1 MNTDSNKNKDLEI
14 EALASL
20 VSSFFENRI
29 GGEEGKLLSRLTSV
43 LTKTVSSGSSHLLAE
58 EANLIFDNWKSLPAI
73 GDEDVNLPLVCTDSG
88 KLYFRRFYEFEKS
101 IADVLRKKCTRVS
114 AEVSKDTEE
123 FFRKLLS
130 NLVDDQQALAVGAV
144 LIRDLVLL
152 TGGPGTGK
160 TRTIVAMLAAYIQ
173 KYPRHLI
180 ALAAPTGKA
189 AFRMRESVLQNLKL
203 IDLPDSTRQKIID
216 STKATTLH
224 RLLGSRLGSVDFQR
238 NKKNP
243 LPFHLVVV
251 DEASM
256 IDLSLMAKLCD
267 ALREETKLVLIGDAD
282 QLAPVNG
289 GAVFNGLIK
298 SSQPNEFRAE
308 DLPKMETFSDS
319 AELSAPQNIMSSS
332 MIQLSRVHR
341 RSDNN
346 SSEKIGEL
354 CTAIKE
360 GNGDEVAS
368 IIHSDVDSIKW
379 ISDLDD
385 PQLDSLIYEEF
396 NDLSVTRIPDLAL
409 SKLGK
414 FRILCANNDG
424 RYGVANWNTRSET
437 ILPKFDV
444 PIRPVVVHVNDYT
457 VGLYNG
463 DDGIVLGSK
472 VYFQAEDGIREIARS
487 RLPQHKIGYA
497 STIHR
502 SQGSEFNK
510 VAVILPPEDS
520 KLLSRELLYVA
531 VSRAKEKVYLV
542 GSEES
547 LIASVKRK
555 ETQNSGVWEL
565 MNHSNAKL

>member
-1 MNTDSNKNKDLEI
+1 MNTDSNKNKDLEM

-29 GGEEGKLLSRLTSV
+29 GGEEGKSLSKLTSV

-58 EANLIFDNWKSLPAI
+58 EANQIFDHWKSLPAI
-73 GDEDVNLPLVCTDSG
+73 GSEDANLPLVCTDLG
-88 KLYFRRFYEFEKS
+88 KLYFRRFYENEKLV
-101 IADVLRKKCTRVS
+101 ADVLSNKCTKAS
-114 AEVSKDTEE
+114 TEVSKDTEE
-123 FFRKLLS
+123 FFRKSLS
-130 NLVDDQQALAVGAV
+130 KLVDDQQALAVGAV
-144 LIRDLVLL
+144 LQRDLVLL

-160 TRTIVAMLAAYIQ
+160 TRTIVTMLAAYIQ
-173 KYPRHLI
+173 KYPSNLI

-189 AFRMRESVLQNLKL
+189 AFRMRESVLQTLKL
-203 IDLPDSTRQKIID
+203 IDLPDTTRQKIID
-216 STKATTLH
+216 SAKATTLH

-243 LPFHLVVV
+243 LPFQLVVV

-267 ALREETKLVLIGDAD
+267 ALREDTKLVLIGDAD
-282 QLAPVNG
+282 QLAPVHG
-289 GAVFNGLIK
+289 GAIFNGLIK
-298 SSQPNEFRAE
+298 TSQPNEFRAE
-308 DLPKMETFSDS
+308 DLPKMKIFSGS
-319 AELSAPQNIMSSS
+319 AELSASKNIMASS
-332 MIQLSRVHR
+332 MIQLSKVHR

-346 SSEKIGEL
+346 STEKIGEL
-354 CTAIKE
+354 CAAIKD
-360 GNGDEVAS
+360 GNADKVIS

-385 PQLDSLIYEEF
+385 PQLNSLIYDEF
-396 NDLSVTRIPDLAL
+396 NELSVTRIPNLAL

-424 RYGVANWNTRSET
+424 RYGVENWNTKTEK
-437 ILPKFDV
+437 ILAKTDV
-444 PIRPVVVHVNDYT
+444 ATRPVVVHVNDYA

-463 DDGIVLGSK
+463 DDGVILDSK
-472 VYFQAEDGIREIARS
+472 VYFPAEDGIREIARS
-487 RLPQHKIGYA
+487 RLPQHKIGFA

-510 VAVILPPEDS
+510 VAVVLPPEDS

-542 GSEES
+542 GLEES
-547 LIASVKRK
+547 LVAAVERT
-555 ETQNSGVWEL
+555 ETQISGVWEL
-565 MNHSNAKL
+565 MNHSKTKV

>member
-1 MNTDSNKNKDLEI
+1 MSFDSNKSKDLEI
-14 EALASL
+14 ESLASL
-20 VSSFFENRI
+20 VSSFFEDRI
-29 GGEEGKLLSRLTSV
+29 GGEDGKLLSKLTWV
-43 LTKTVSSGSSHLLAE
+43 LTKKVSSGSSHLLAE
-58 EANLIFDNWKSLPAI
+58 EANQIFDNWKSLPSI
-73 GDEDVNLPLVCTDSG
+73 GNEEANLPLVCTDLG
-88 KLYFRRFYEFEKS
+88 KLYFRRFYEYEKLV
-101 IADVLRKKCTRVS
+101 AYVLSNKCAKAS

-123 FFRKLLS
+123 FFKKSLS
-130 NLVDDQQALAVGAV
+130 KLVDDQQALAVGAV
-144 LIRDLVLL
+144 LQRDLVLL

-173 KYPRHLI
+173 KYPSNLI

-189 AFRMRESVLQNLKL
+189 AFRMRESVLQTLKL
-203 IDLPDSTRQKIID
+203 IDLPDATRQKIIE
-216 STKATTLH
+216 SAKATTLH
-224 RLLGSRLGSVDFQR
+224 RLLESRLGSVHFQR

-243 LPFHLVVV
+243 LPCHLVVV

-282 QLAPVNG
+282 QLAPVHG
-289 GAVFNGLIK
+289 GAVFNALIK
-298 SSQPNEFRAE
+298 SSQPNKFRAE
-308 DLPKMETFSDS
+308 DLQKMKIFSDS
-319 AELSAPQNIMSSS
+319 AELSVTKNIMASS
-332 MIQLSRVHR
+332 MIQLSKVHR
-341 RSDNN
+341 HSEHS

-354 CTAIKE
+354 CAAIKE
-360 GNGDEVAS
+360 GNEDEVIS
-368 IIHSDVDSIKW
+368 IIHSGVDSIKW
-379 ISDLDD
+379 ISDFDD
-385 PQLDSLIYEEF
+385 PQLNSIICDAFNELSEDRVPEF
-396 NDLSVTRIPDLAL
+396 AL
-409 SKLGK
+409 SKIGK

-424 RYGVANWNTRSET
+424 RYGVENWNTRTER
-437 ILPKFDV
+437 ILPKSDV
-444 PIRPVVVHVNDYT
+444 AIRPIVVHVNDYA

-463 DDGIVLGSK
+463 DDGIILGSK

-510 VAVILPPEDS
+510 VTVILPPEDS

-547 LIASVKRK
+547 LVAAVSRT

-565 MNHSNAKL
+565 MNHSIVKL